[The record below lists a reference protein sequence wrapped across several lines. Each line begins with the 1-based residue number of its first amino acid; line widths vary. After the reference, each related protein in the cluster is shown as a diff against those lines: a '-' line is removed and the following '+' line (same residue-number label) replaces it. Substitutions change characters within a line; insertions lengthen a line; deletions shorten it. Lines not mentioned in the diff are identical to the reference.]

1 MKSKRILAITMSVFG
16 VAAVLSRGQAPTPAL
31 RTGPGVQAPQDAK
44 EPEVLA
50 TCKTPPPGR
59 GGGPGRGP
67 GNAAP
72 GSRDYKVMEI
82 PGVIAEGEK
91 WKQIWTVDGNNADGI
106 IGTKDGGVMIAQ
118 NDNSDVLKL
127 DKTGKTSVVYSDT
140 NTGGAL
146 SMSSKGVLFLNSRGL
161 NEAVLELA
169 PHRRIFANKYQ
180 GDPLDCIGGALNDL
194 AADSKGGVYFTMGG
208 LFYADPKGAIIRY
221 GDKLQTNGV
230 ILSPDE
236 KTLYVTN
243 AGTLAAF
250 DVQKDGSLTNQR
262 EFVKLQPPM
271 GGDGSTVDST
281 GRIYVT
287 TNPGVQVIG
296 PDGKYLGLI
305 PTPRNVISVAFSGPD
320 KKTLY
325 AVVQY
330 RAGEQNAQHGEVI
343 AIQTIAQ
350 GYKGRAK

>member
-1 MKSKRILAITMSVFG
+1 MKSKRMLKVILSMLSVTVF
-16 VAAVLSRGQAPTPAL
+16 LSRGQTPAPPP
-31 RTGPGVQAPQDAK
+31 RTGPGVQAPQDAR

-50 TCKTPPPGR
+50 TCKTPPPPR
-59 GGGPGRGP
+59 GGGAGRGP
-67 GNAAP
+67 GNAAAGP
-72 GSRDYKVMEI
+72 RDYMVPEI
-82 PGVIAEGEK
+82 PGVIAAGER
-91 WKQIWTVDGNNADGI
+91 WKQIWTVEGNNGDGI
-106 IGTKDGGVMIAQ
+106 IGTKDGGVMVAR
-118 NDNSDVLKL
+118 NDKSDVLKL
-127 DKTGKTSVVYSDT
+127 DRDGKTSVVYTDT

-161 NEAVLELA
+161 HEAVLELT
-169 PHRRIFANKYQ
+169 PKRRVFADKFQ

-194 AADSKGGVYFTMGG
+194 MADSKGGVYFTMGG
-208 LFYADPKGAIIRY
+208 LFYTDPNGVVAKY
-221 GDKLQTNGV
+221 GEKLQTNGI

-243 AGTLAAF
+243 AGALAAF

-262 EFVKLQPPM
+262 EFAKFQPPM
-271 GGDGSTVDST
+271 GGDGSTIDST

-296 PDGKYLGLI
+296 SDGKWLGLI

-320 KKTLY
+320 KRTLY

-330 RAGEQNAQHGEVI
+330 RDEQNAQHGEI
-343 AIQTIAQ
+343 LTIRTIAQ